1 MKKLRNIFIIIGLL
15 VIYIYV
21 CNITLLPSSIII
33 FEGEEL
39 NLRTIIGIN
48 VRRANTG
55 TAEVIQASTTV
66 DSDQDNVYSSAGT
79 FELNLDLFGT
89 IPVKEINVNV
99 IPKTKVVPMGN
110 LIGVK
115 MYTSG
120 VLVVGMSEIEGQD
133 KQKYKPY
140 INSGIEEG
148 DMIVEINN
156 KKVDTTDELIE
167 VVNNSQGQEIQIK
180 YVRDDDEMVTSILP
194 IKNESNEY
202 KLGLWVRDAAAGV
215 GTLTFYEPSTGK
227 FAALGHGIVDVD
239 TGGILHIANGEL
251 VKSRLVSIKKGE
263 KGDPGEI
270 KGSIDS
276 AVSIGEIEKNTNFG
290 VFGLVS
296 KKVNLDLNN
305 SKEYEVALRSEIQ
318 TGEAEVICELEQGK
332 KKTYKIRIEK
342 VYSSNNYDNKSML
355 IKIIDD
361 ELLEKT
367 GGIIQGMSGS
377 PIIQNGK
384 FVGAI
389 TNVLVSDPTTGY
401 AIFGDLMIKQMR
413 AVGG

>member
-39 NLRTIIGIN
+39 NLRTIVGIN

-66 DSDQDNVYSSAGT
+66 NSDQDNVYSSAGT

-89 IPVKEINVNV
+89 IPVKEIKVNV
-99 IPKTKVVPMGN
+99 IPKTKIVPMGN

-167 VVNNSQGQEIQIK
+167 VVNNSQGQEIQIN

-194 IKNESNEY
+194 IKNESN
-202 KLGLWVRDAAAGV
+202 
-215 GTLTFYEPSTGK
+215 
-227 FAALGHGIVDVD
+227 
-239 TGGILHIANGEL
+239 
-251 VKSRLVSIKKGE
+251 
-263 KGDPGEI
+263 
-270 KGSIDS
+270 
-276 AVSIGEIEKNTNFG
+276 
-290 VFGLVS
+290 
-296 KKVNLDLNN
+296 
-305 SKEYEVALRSEIQ
+305 
-318 TGEAEVICELEQGK
+318 
-332 KKTYKIRIEK
+332 
-342 VYSSNNYDNKSML
+342 
-355 IKIIDD
+355 
-361 ELLEKT
+361 
-367 GGIIQGMSGS
+367 
-377 PIIQNGK
+377 
-384 FVGAI
+384 
-389 TNVLVSDPTTGY
+389 
-401 AIFGDLMIKQMR
+401 
-413 AVGG
+413 

>member
-66 DSDQDNVYSSAGT
+66 NSDQDNVYSSAGT

-251 VKSRLVSIKKGE
+251 VKSRLVSIKRGE

-290 VFGLVS
+290 VFGFVS
-296 KKVNLDLNN
+296 EKVNLDLNN